1 MHLPYPARKDS
12 NAARYKP
19 ARPPSA
25 SSGYIPPI
33 LRRIRLRGGLI
44 IAVVTFA
51 CFYLFSSISRASTA
65 SRSIKRS
72 GAQHPITTHAPTG
85 NPPAVL
91 VTVMDSGLHSNSYL
105 QNLKENRLTYARKH
119 GYETW
124 FPDVFEYDLKGA
136 PTSWSKVVAMR
147 HALTKFPDATYFWF
161 LDHDTIIVNME
172 PTVEQSLMEAKAIG
186 DVMIKDHPV
195 VPPDSIIKTFTHLKG
210 EDVDLVLTQ
219 DKAGLSV
226 GSFIVRNGEW
236 AKFFLE
242 TWFDPIYRSYNFQK
256 AEEHALEHI
265 VQWHPTILSK
275 LAIVPQR
282 YINSYNTGDSGESY
296 QAGDMVVRFPACSKV
311 GYPACEAEA
320 AKYEKQWRG
329 TKS

>member
-19 ARPPSA
+19 ARPPPA
-25 SSGYIPPI
+25 SSGFIPPI

-44 IAVVTFA
+44 IAVVTFT
-51 CFYLFSSISRASTA
+51 CFYYFSSTLRGGTA
-65 SRSIKRS
+65 RTSFKRS
-72 GAQHPITTHAPTG
+72 GTKHPISSHVPSG

-91 VTVMDSGLHSNSYL
+91 VTVMDSGLHSNAYL
-105 QNLKENRLTYARKH
+105 ESLKLNRLTYAKNH

-124 FPDVFEYDLKGA
+124 FPDIFEYDLKGA
-136 PTSWSKVVAMR
+136 PTSWAKVVAMR

-161 LDHDTIIVNME
+161 LDHDSMIVNME
-172 PTVEQSLMEAKAIG
+172 PTVEKSLMDAEAIG
-186 DVMIKDHPV
+186 KVMIKDHPV

-210 EDVDLVLTQ
+210 QDVDLVLTQ
-219 DKAGLSV
+219 DKAGLCV

-236 AKFFLE
+236 ARFFLE
-242 TWFDPIYRSYNFQK
+242 TWFDPIFRSYNFQK

-282 YINSYNTGDSGESY
+282 YINSYNTEESGEAY
-296 QAGDMVVRFPACSKV
+296 QNGDMVVRFPGCAKV

-320 AKYEKQWRG
+320 AKYEKLWSG
-329 TKS
+329 TK